1 MKKFVCMMMV
11 IVMTAMMGLV
21 AHGEGMPAELKAFAT
36 EKVFQTEGELKGT
49 WTLGFQRDE
58 NGRYPCALD
67 LGDGRII
74 MVPLTD
80 SEVNS
85 LMVKALEEHKAEVE
99 EAKKSESE
107 DPGFFAR
114 AIDFV
119 TFWDN

>member
-1 MKKFVCMMMV
+1 MKKFTAMMMV
-11 IVMTAMMGLV
+11 LVTLMTGMTAF
-21 AHGEGMPAELKAFAT
+21 GEVTPTDLT
-36 EKVFQTEGELKGT
+36 EVFGEMKVFQTEGELKGT

-99 EAKKSESE
+99 ANNNEKSDQS
-107 DPGFFAR
+107 FFAK

-119 TFWDN
+119 TFWD